1 MIPELWCSRCD
12 VEATVDDDDVYHQC
26 MVCGAVWSVR
36 QEPYTNGEELA
47 HRLADLAR
55 TNYKENLR

>member
-1 MIPELWCSRCD
+1 MIPELWCPRCD
-12 VEATVDDDDVYHQC
+12 VETAVDDAYHQC